1 MTTLS
6 LQQPIQPAQ
15 PVPGKY
21 MLLRHGGTKKPVA
34 YCTVPVPY
42 AFKTMVEGFSEPEHC
57 QVKVAECDGT
67 RETLAALFRDDAGWR
82 APNIKQEA
90 K

>member
-1 MTTLS
+1 MTTQENRPLGT
-6 LQQPIQPAQ
+6 

-42 AFKTMVEGFSEPEHC
+42 AFKTMVEGFS
-57 QVKVAECDGT
+57 
-67 RETLAALFRDDAGWR
+67 R
-82 APNIKQEA
+82 
-90 K
+90 

>member
-1 MTTLS
+1 MTTQENRPLGTPRA
-6 LQQPIQPAQ
+6 QQIHATTPRWHQ
-15 PVPGKY
+15 
-21 MLLRHGGTKKPVA
+21 KPVA

-67 RETLAALFRDDAGWR
+67 REALAALFRDDAGWR

>member
-1 MTTLS
+1 MTTQKNSPLG
-6 LQQPIQPAQ
+6 I
-15 PVPGKY
+15 PVAGKY

-42 AFKTMVEGFSEPEHC
+42 AFKTMVEGFGEPEHC

-67 RETLAALFRDDAGWR
+67 REQLAALFRDDAGWR
-82 APNIKQEA
+82 APNIKKEA
-90 K
+90 SE